1 MIFQDNVIK
10 KLIYINLILLLCSL
24 GVNAQSFA
32 LQLRGEQDSF
42 IQRTSIPGKFI
53 SFIECNEALK
63 SAQLN
68 LYKQGYL
75 TASIDSLTWD
85 ETHATASVHVGE
97 AFTWAHLRNNNIPSS
112 VLSQSRFDE
121 RNFFN
126 KTVDV
131 KKLYP
136 VFEKL
141 ITTFENNGYPFAS
154 VYLDSVGIRDH
165 RIEASLTVNK
175 GPLRRIDTVIIN
187 EDAKITRAFIMQYLG
202 LTQGMLYDESKIK
215 NISKRLR
222 ELSFLQESSPWR
234 LEFNIAETKLYLF
247 LKSKSANRADVLIGL
262 LPNNTERQGKFLLTG
277 DVKLAFANALG
288 IGELLSINWQN
299 LQYQSPRYNLDF
311 QLPYLLNTP
320 IGVSGKFDFYK
331 KDTTFKNVNG
341 ELGLIYQLSAN
352 EQLKLYYELASSRVL
367 SINIP
372 TLISTRALPELGDV
386 TYRTFGLEAQVS
398 RVDYK
403 LNPRKGYRAILNGG
417 ISFRHFIKNTT
428 VETTLDPVL
437 NKPFEYLYDSVKLKS
452 FKYTAKGQASYF
464 TPLSKRLILASTVS
478 AGVTLSNG
486 SLYKN
491 EVFQIGGYRLLR
503 GFDEG
508 SMFVNSYGVFSIEP
522 RYLLSLNSYFFLF
535 GDLGFTQSM
544 YGRTNRHDIP
554 YSTGLGMTFET
565 KAGMFNISYALGATQ
580 TQTFQFRNSK
590 VHFGYVSY
598 F

>member
-1 MIFQDNVIK
+1 MFISVE
-10 KLIYINLILLLCSL
+10 
-24 GVNAQSFA
+24 VNAQSFN
-32 LQLRGEQDSF
+32 LQLSGQRDSF
-42 IQRTSIPGKFI
+42 IQRTSIPLTFN
-53 SFIECNEALK
+53 SFVECNEALR
-63 SAQLN
+63 SARLN
-68 LYKQGYL
+68 LFKLGYL
-75 TASIDSLTWD
+75 TASIDSLSWD
-85 ETHATASVHVGE
+85 ETHASAFVHVGQ
-97 AFTWAHLRNNNIPSS
+97 AFRWAHLRNNNIPAS
-112 VLSQSRFDE
+112 VLAQSRFDE
-121 RNFFN
+121 KNFFN

-136 VFEKL
+136 VFDKV

-154 VYLDSVGIRDH
+154 VYLDSIQIRDNT
-165 RIEASLTVNK
+165 IEAALAIDK

-187 EDAKITRAFIMQYLG
+187 EDAKITRSFILQYLG
-202 LTQGMLYDESKIK
+202 LKQGMAYDESKIK

-234 LEFNIAETKLYLF
+234 MEFNVAETKLYLF

-288 IGELLSINWQN
+288 IGEQLSINWQN
-299 LQYQSPRYNLDF
+299 LQYQSPRYNFDL

-367 SINIP
+367 NINIP

-403 LNPRKGYRAILNGG
+403 LNPRKGYRAIINGG
-417 ISFRHFIKNTT
+417 VSFRRFIKNTT
-428 VETTLDPVL
+428 VETTMDPVL
-437 NKPFEYLYDSVKLKS
+437 NKPFEYLYDSVKLKTY
-452 FKYTAKGQASYF
+452 KYTAKGQASYY
-464 TPLSKRLILASTVS
+464 TPLSKRLILSTSAS
-478 AGVTLSNG
+478 AGIMLS
-486 SLYKN
+486 SDMLYKN

-508 SMFVNSYGVFSIEP
+508 SMLVNSYGVLSIEP

-535 GDLGFTQSM
+535 GDIGFTQSS
-544 YGRTNRHDIP
+544 YGKTNRQNVP

-565 KAGMFNISYALGATQ
+565 KAGLFNISYALGATKDQ
-580 TQTFQFRNSK
+580 SFQFRNSK